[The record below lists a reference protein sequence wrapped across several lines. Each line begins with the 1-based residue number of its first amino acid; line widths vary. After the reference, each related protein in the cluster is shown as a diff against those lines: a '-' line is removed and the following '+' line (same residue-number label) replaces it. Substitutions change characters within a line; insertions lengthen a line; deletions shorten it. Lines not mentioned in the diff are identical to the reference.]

1 MSLALQSAL
10 GIAVFVA
17 IAWAFSEDRSRIPWR
32 TLLTG
37 IALQFAIAAALLRLP
52 AFRQVFMALND
63 LLQSLE
69 EATRA
74 GTSFVFGY
82 LAGGPPPWTET
93 GEGSSFILAFR
104 ALPLI
109 LLVSALSSLLFY
121 WRILPL
127 IVRALSWLLQKAMGI
142 GGALAL
148 GSITNVFVGMVEA
161 PLFIRPYLREMSRS
175 ELFTLM
181 TTGMATI
188 AGTVMVLYA
197 SILHEAITGAMGHLL
212 IASLI
217 SAPAAI
223 VISQALIPPAD
234 RATAGELVPPQRAG
248 SSMDAVTQGTLQGVE
263 LLINI
268 TALLVVMI
276 ALVSLANL
284 IIGLLPNVGTEAL
297 SLQRILGWLLAP
309 LAWLM
314 GLPWEQAATGGSLL
328 GIKVI
333 LNELLAYLEL
343 AALPATKLDARS
355 QLIMTYALC
364 GFANFGSLGIMIG
377 GLGTMVPERREEV
390 VSLGIRSIAAGTL
403 ATCMTGAVVGIIT

>member
-1 MSLALQSAL
+1 MPLALQSAL
-10 GIAVFVA
+10 GLVCFIAVS
-17 IAWAFSEDRSRIPWR
+17 WALSEDRARIPWR

-37 IALQFAIAAALLRLP
+37 IALQVILAALLLWLP
-52 AFRQVFMALND
+52 AFQQAFVSLNEVLRALE
-63 LLQSLE
+63 Q
-69 EATRA
+69 ATQA
-74 GTSFVFGY
+74 GTAFVFGY
-82 LAGGPPPWTET
+82 LAGGELPFAET
-93 GEGSSFILAFR
+93 GAGSSFILAFR

-148 GSITNVFVGMVEA
+148 GSITNIFVGMVEA
-161 PLFIRPYLREMSRS
+161 PLFIRPYLGEMSRS

-197 SILHEAITGAMGHLL
+197 SILRDAVPDAMGHLL

-223 VISQALIPPAD
+223 VIAQALIPPTG
-234 RATAGELVPPQRAG
+234 RATAGELAPPQRAE
-248 SSMDAVTQGTLQGVE
+248 SSMDAITRGTLQGVE

-284 IIGLLPNVGTEAL
+284 GIGLLPDVGGTPVT
-297 SLQRILGWLLAP
+297 LQRLLGWLLAP
-309 LAWLM
+309 VAWLM
-314 GLPWEQAATGGSLL
+314 GLPWEQAITGGSLL
-328 GIKVI
+328 GTKVI
-333 LNELLAYLEL
+333 LNELLAYLDL
-343 AALPATKLDARS
+343 AALPDDQLDTRS
-355 QLIMTYALC
+355 RLIMTYALC

-377 GLGTMVPERREEV
+377 GLGTMVPERREEIV
-390 VSLGIRSIAAGTL
+390 ALGIRSIAAGTL
-403 ATCMTGAVVGIIT
+403 ATCMTGAVIGMLS

>member
-1 MSLALQSAL
+1 MAPALQSAL
-10 GIAVFVA
+10 GIGVFIA
-17 IAWAFSEDRSRIPWR
+17 LAWAFSEDRARIPWR
-32 TLLTG
+32 TLLAG
-37 IALQFAIAAALLRLP
+37 VALQLALAAALLHLP
-52 AFRQVFMALND
+52 AVRSVFVTLND

-69 EATRA
+69 QATRA

-82 LAGGPPPWTET
+82 LAGAAPPWAET

-109 LLVSALSSLLFY
+109 LLISALSALLFY
-121 WRILPL
+121 WRLLPL

-148 GSITNVFVGMVEA
+148 GSIANIFVGMVEA
-161 PLFIRPYLREMSRS
+161 PLFIRPYLREMTRS

-188 AGTVMVLYA
+188 AGTVLVLYA
-197 SILHEAITGAMGHLL
+197 SVLGEAVPDAMGHLL
-212 IASLI
+212 VASLL

-223 VISQALIPPAD
+223 VVAQTLIPPEG
-234 RATAGELVPPQRAG
+234 RATAGELVPPQHATG
-248 SSMDAVTQGTLQGVE
+248 SMDAITRGTLQGVE

-268 TALLVVMI
+268 TALLIVMI

-284 IIGLLPNVGTEAL
+284 GIGLLPDVDGRPVT
-297 SLQRILGWLLAP
+297 LQRLLGWLLAP

-314 GLPWEQAATGGSLL
+314 GLPWEQALTGGGLL
-328 GIKVI
+328 GIKVV

-343 AALPATKLDARS
+343 AALPAAELDARS
-355 QLIMTYALC
+355 RLILTYALC

-377 GLGTMVPERREEV
+377 GLGTMVPQRRGEIVE
-390 VSLGIRSIAAGTL
+390 LGMRSIAAGTL
-403 ATCMTGAVVGIIT
+403 ATCMTGAVVGVLV

>member
-1 MSLALQSAL
+1 MSWAL
-10 GIAVFVA
+10 
-17 IAWAFSEDRSRIPWR
+17 SENRARIPWR

-37 IALQFAIAAALLRLP
+37 VALQIILAALLLWLP
-52 AFRQVFMALND
+52 AFKQIFISLNELLRALE
-63 LLQSLE
+63 Q
-69 EATRA
+69 ATRT
-74 GTSFVFGY
+74 GTAFVFGY
-82 LAGGPPPWTET
+82 LAGGDLPFAET
-93 GEGSSFILAFR
+93 GAGSSFILAFR

-127 IVRALSWLLQKAMGI
+127 IVRALSWLLQKALGI

-148 GSITNVFVGMVEA
+148 GSITNIFVGMVEA
-161 PLFIRPYLREMSRS
+161 PLFIRPYLKEMSRS

-197 SILHEAITGAMGHLL
+197 SILREAVPDAMGHLL

-223 VISQALIPPAD
+223 VIAQALIPPTD
-234 RATAGELVPPQRAG
+234 RATAGELAPPQRPD
-248 SSMDAVTQGTLQGVE
+248 SSMDAITRGTLQGVE

-268 TALLVVMI
+268 TAMLIVMI

-284 IIGLLPNVGTEAL
+284 GIGLLPDVGDT
-297 SLQRILGWLLAP
+297 SITLQRLLGWLLAP

-314 GLPWEQAATGGSLL
+314 GLPWEQAITGGSLL
-328 GIKVI
+328 GTKVI
-333 LNELLAYLEL
+333 LNELLAYLDL
-343 AALPATKLDARS
+343 AGLPEGQLDTRS
-355 QLIMTYALC
+355 RLIMTYALC

-377 GLGTMVPERREEV
+377 GLTAMCPERTADILRLAPR
-390 VSLGIRSIAAGTL
+390 SLWSGLL
-403 ATCMTGAVVGIIT
+403 ATCMTGAVVGLVL

>member
-1 MSLALQSAL
+1 MPPALQSAA
-10 GIAVFVA
+10 GIVCFIAAV
-17 IAWAFSEDRSRIPWR
+17 WALSEDRARIPWR

-37 IALQFAIAAALLRLP
+37 IALQVMLAALLLWLP
-52 AFRQVFMALND
+52 AFQHAFISLNELLRALE
-63 LLQSLE
+63 Q
-69 EATRA
+69 ATQA
-74 GTSFVFGY
+74 GTAFVFGY
-82 LAGGPPPWTET
+82 LAGGELPFAET
-93 GEGSSFILAFR
+93 GAGSSFILAFR

-127 IVRALSWLLQKAMGI
+127 IVRTLSWLLQKALGI

-148 GSITNVFVGMVEA
+148 GSITNIFVGMVEA
-161 PLFIRPYLREMSRS
+161 PLFIRPYLREMNRS

-197 SILHEAITGAMGHLL
+197 SILQDVVPDAMGNLL

-223 VISQALIPPAD
+223 VIAQALIPPTG
-234 RATAGELVPPQRAG
+234 RATAGELAPPQRAE
-248 SSMDAVTQGTLQGVE
+248 SSMDAVTKGALQGVE

-284 IIGLLPNVGTEAL
+284 GIGLLPDVGGSPVT
-297 SLQRILGWLLAP
+297 LQRLLGWLLAP
-309 LAWLM
+309 VAWLM
-314 GLPWEQAATGGSLL
+314 GLPWEQAITGGSLL
-328 GIKVI
+328 GTKIV
-333 LNELLAYLEL
+333 LNELLAYLDL
-343 AALPATKLDARS
+343 AGLPDGQLDTRS

-364 GFANFGSLGIMIG
+364 GFANFGSLGIMTG
-377 GLGTMVPERREEV
+377 GLGTMVPERREEIV
-390 VSLGIRSIAAGTL
+390 ALGIRSIAAGTL
-403 ATCMTGAVVGIIT
+403 ATCMTGAVIGMLS

>member
-1 MSLALQSAL
+1 MQPVLQSAL
-10 GIAVFVA
+10 GITCFIAVA
-17 IAWAFSEDRSRIPWR
+17 CALSEDRARIPWR
-32 TLLTG
+32 TLLFGT
-37 IALQFAIAAALLRLP
+37 ALQFILAGLLLRLP
-52 AFRQVFMALND
+52 VFRQAFISLND
-63 LLQSLE
+63 LLRALE
-69 EATRA
+69 QALQA
-74 GTSFVFGY
+74 GTTFVFGY
-82 LAGGPPPWTET
+82 LAGGELPFAET
-93 GEGSSFILAFR
+93 GAGSSFILAFR

-109 LLVSALSSLLFY
+109 LLVSALSALLFY
-121 WRILPL
+121 WRILPV
-127 IVRALSWLLQKAMGI
+127 IVRALSWLLQKALGI

-148 GSITNVFVGMVEA
+148 GSITNIFVGMVEA
-161 PLFIRPYLREMSRS
+161 PLFIRPYLKEMSRS

-197 SILHEAITGAMGHLL
+197 SILRDAVPDAMGHLL

-223 VISQALIPPAD
+223 VIAQALIPPTGH
-234 RATAGELVPPQRAG
+234 ATAGELVPPQRAT
-248 SSMDAVTQGTLQGVE
+248 SSLDAVAIGTLQGVE

-276 ALVSLANL
+276 ALVSLTNMA
-284 IIGLLPNVGTEAL
+284 IGLLPEIDGDPIT
-297 SLQRILGWLLAP
+297 LQWLLGWLLAP

-314 GLPWEQAATGGSLL
+314 GLPWEQAVTGGGLL
-328 GIKVI
+328 GIKVV

-343 AALPATKLDARS
+343 AGLPDNRLDPRS

-377 GLGTMVPERREEV
+377 GLGTLVPERRAEIV
-390 VSLGIRSIAAGTL
+390 ALGIRSIAAGTL
-403 ATCMTGAVVGIIT
+403 ATCMTGAVVGIFT